1 MVACS
6 STDPGL
12 FVSGLKLITAL
23 TFAAVGAGYYKR
35 FLWSPLKSRK
45 ISFH

>member
-1 MVACS
+1 V
-6 STDPGL
+6 
-12 FVSGLKLITAL
+12 KLIAGL
-23 TFAAVGAGYYKR
+23 TLCAIAAGWYKR